1 MEQNKIKSM
10 AECKKAVALQQGYDS
25 FEQWTASLKVS
36 GGYKAHERLIDEAN
50 ALYYSPENQQPT
62 EMAAEYKDGYE
73 NYVYAVRLAQFLRKQ
88 YYPDNKEWEPLKD
101 LMGVLSQID
110 NMIVGINKPAQPVE
124 GDLEKVIKEIID
136 YGNAG
141 KTVSSTDSH
150 VSYLGKKCL
159 KLLEQHQ
166 QPSAV
171 QWLTDGDINKI
182 FYSESD
188 SFDAGDYSF
197 SYLSKQGFINALNEL
212 RTRLTTANQ
221 VDPVEFSKW
230 VLDQYTSTKIRYA
243 LNDRMT
249 YKEDVVSWSKLTEI
263 YITEKQNKA

>member
-1 MEQNKIKSM
+1 MEQNKIKSL

-50 ALYYSPENQQPT
+50 AMYYSPENQQP
-62 EMAAEYKDGYE
+62 
-73 NYVYAVRLAQFLRKQ
+73 
-88 YYPDNKEWEPLKD
+88 
-101 LMGVLSQID
+101 
-110 NMIVGINKPAQPVE
+110 AQPVE
-124 GDLEKVIKEIID
+124 GDLDKK
-136 YGNAG
+136 
-141 KTVSSTDSH
+141 SSWE
-150 VSYLGKKCL
+150 LGLPELKSIGYDNDNITYTETWIAAELYKKY
-159 KLLEQHQ
+159 HNQ